1 MAIRL
6 LLAEDTRDLNRAL
19 VTVLEHEGY
28 EVTPTYDGAE
38 ALEQLE
44 REPFDVIVLDVMMP
58 KLTGLEVLAQ
68 LRQSGIV
75 TPVLLLTAKAEIDD
89 RVAGLDAGADDYLTK
104 PFAMKELLAR
114 VRTLTRRAAIDHGA
128 LTFDDLTLDVGSNE
142 LRAQNSVRLS
152 VKEFELMQV
161 LLRNP
166 TYKLGTDYLLG
177 SVWADE
183 EDADVDTVE
192 LYISYLVGKLK
203 WAGSSVMVVG
213 SSGEGWRLAAGKT
226 SA

>member
-6 LLAEDTRDLNRAL
+6 LLAEDTHDLNRAL
-19 VTVLEHEGY
+19 TTILEHENY
-28 EVTPTYDGAE
+28 EVVSVYDGEE
-38 ALEQLE
+38 ALARISHEN
-44 REPFDVIVLDVMMP
+44 FDGVVLDIMMP
-58 KLTGLEVLAQ
+58 KKDGLQVLSEMRAK
-68 LRQSGIV
+68 GNY

-89 RVAGLDAGADDYLTK
+89 RVVGLDAGADDYLTK

-128 LTFDDLTLDVGSNE
+128 LTFGDLTLDVGSNE

-166 TYKLGTDYLLG
+166 AYQLGTDYLLG

-183 EDADVDTVE
+183 DDADVDTVE

-213 SSGEGWRLAAGKT
+213 SSNEGWRLAAGKT